1 MWRKLRPNGLTQK
14 WSGNS
19 GSRTVMWPATPSP
32 NPKRPKMRS
41 APASFC
47 LRCSRSS
54 STVSKV
60 GGPAS
65 CTTFGVSGTPSIV
78 GTSVVRG
85 SVNAMPSNAIHP
97 SV

>member
-32 NPKRPKMRS
+32 KPKRPKMRS
-41 APASFC
+41 APASLC

-54 STVSKV
+54 STVSNV
-60 GGPAS
+60 GGPRS
-65 CTTFGVSGTPSIV
+65 
-78 GTSVVRG
+78 
-85 SVNAMPSNAIHP
+85 
-97 SV
+97 